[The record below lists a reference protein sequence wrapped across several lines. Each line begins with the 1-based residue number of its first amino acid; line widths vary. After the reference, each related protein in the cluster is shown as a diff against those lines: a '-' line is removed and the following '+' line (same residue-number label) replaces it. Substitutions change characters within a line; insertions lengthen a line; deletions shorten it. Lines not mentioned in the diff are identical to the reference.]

1 MRIPIA
7 EDSMKV
13 RHYSELDM
21 LCAAQQGKW
30 RAEILHIV
38 IPAKAGT
45 HAERALGLRLL
56 AAPLDGLWI
65 PASAGMTARLS
76 QRVLSAGL
84 DGYRIVANAHCR

>member
-30 RAEILHIV
+30 RAEILYIV

-45 HAERALGLRLL
+45 HAERALRLRLL
-56 AAPLDGLWI
+56 AAPLDVCI
-65 PASAGMTARLS
+65 PASAGMTARLRE
-76 QRVLSAGL
+76 RVLSASL